1 MTKSVSISTVIVIL
15 FGLSILPSNVIANH
29 HEANGTQKSTK
40 QAFTEMCK
48 LFEGRWAVDIIW
60 INEWPGAG
68 AVRGE
73 TVRGYS
79 KFERVLDGASLRWS
93 GMQGNEEAQGFMYYD
108 ADASLIRSVRLTSGG
123 NYSQAVMWKISESV
137 YGFKLERSGQKDGS
151 ALTGSGRWTFS
162 NGGKRLKVTSNNFK
176 SDGKKLGELKDTFH
190 KVSP

>member
-1 MTKSVSISTVIVIL
+1 MTKSLSNSTVIAIFL
-15 FGLSILPSNVIANH
+15 GLITLSSNVIADH
-29 HEANGTQKSTK
+29 HKVNGIQKSTK
-40 QAFTEMCK
+40 QTFAKMCE

-68 AVRGE
+68 AVPGE

-79 KFERVLDGASLRWS
+79 KFERVLDGESLRWS
-93 GMQGNEEAQGFMYYD
+93 GMQGNEEIQGFMYYD

-123 NYSQAVMWKISESV
+123 NYSQAVMWKISDSV

-151 ALTGSGRWTFS
+151 GLTGSGRWTFS
-162 NGGKRLKVTSNNFK
+162 NGGKHLKVTSNNFK
-176 SDGKKLGELKDTFH
+176 SDGRQLGELKDTFH

>member
-93 GMQGNEEAQGFMYYD
+93 GMQGNEESQGFMYYD

-162 NGGKRLKVTSNNFK
+162 SGGKRLKVTSNNFK

>member
-40 QAFTEMCK
+40 QDFTEMCK
-48 LFEGRWAVDIIW
+48 MFEGRWAVDIIW

-93 GMQGNEEAQGFMYYD
+93 VG
-108 ADASLIRSVRLTSGG
+108 
-123 NYSQAVMWKISESV
+123 
-137 YGFKLERSGQKDGS
+137 
-151 ALTGSGRWTFS
+151 
-162 NGGKRLKVTSNNFK
+162 
-176 SDGKKLGELKDTFH
+176 
-190 KVSP
+190 